1 MRTQSVGI
9 YLLAF
14 ASGVCA
20 QETYSA
26 KSLFFGEDNNVV
38 AVSTTQNNKIST
50 AVATKQNGIKKP
62 PNQLAGKNSSQTKDI
77 GLSYFIRLQNKDGSY
92 SEVLTSRK
100 FKSGERFQIA
110 LKVNRP
116 SYIYVLNESDSGKVV
131 QIYPQPGVDNFIN
144 AMGSVI
150 LPGKGTFEF
159 DQEPG
164 IEQLLVYVSETPL
177 THGIIERV
185 KQMRPDMETA
195 KSAPVKT
202 GESCEQMAN
211 ETQGAEISANMQ
223 LASAGSYASKGIAYI
238 KEEQCSTEAPKT
250 GSYASKGIIFSDD
263 TNTNTNFRQSASYVV
278 KNIVNSDASLFLKIK
293 LHHQ

>member
-14 ASGVCA
+14 AGGVCA

-26 KSLFFGEDNNVV
+26 KSLFFGEDNNVI
-38 AVSTTQNNKIST
+38 AVSTTQNNKNST
-50 AVATKQNGIKKP
+50 SVATKQNSVKKT
-62 PNQLAGKNSSQTKDI
+62 PNQLVSKKSSQTKDI
-77 GLSYFIRLQNKDGSY
+77 GLSYFIRLQNKDGGY

-100 FKSGERFQIA
+100 FKSGERFQLA

-159 DQEPG
+159 DHEPG

-177 THGIIERV
+177 TNGITERV

-195 KSAPVKT
+195 RSAQATT
-202 GESCEQMAN
+202 GESCGQMAN

-238 KEEQCSTEAPKT
+238 KEEQCSTEGPKT
-250 GSYASKGIIFSDD
+250 GSYTSKGIIFSDD
-263 TNTNTNFRQSASYVV
+263 TNTNVSQSASYVV